1 MAYTNDGRFFNV
13 AVWVRTHPIQ
23 PTRCR
28 LFVHDLWPVESGGP
42 EAEFGLEDYA
52 IHAVLMPNNG
62 TDVFERNDIVLAE
75 EACFDTIANTL
86 KLYGAF
92 KVGSVQDSKQA
103 FEVIDSVANPLQHW
117 LRVKTLFRLQDLEVT

>member
-1 MAYTNDGRFFNV
+1 MAYTNDGRYFDI
-13 AVWVRTHPIQ
+13 AIWVRTHPTQ

-28 LFVHDLWPVESGGP
+28 LFVHDIWPVESSGP

-52 IHAVLMPNNG
+52 IHAVLVPG
-62 TDVFERNDIVLAE
+62 LFDRNDIVLAQ
-75 EACFDTIANTL
+75 EASFDTSDDTL

-92 KVGSVQDSKQA
+92 KVGQATNSQEAFSVIA
-103 FEVIDSVANPLQHW
+103 NVADPLQHW